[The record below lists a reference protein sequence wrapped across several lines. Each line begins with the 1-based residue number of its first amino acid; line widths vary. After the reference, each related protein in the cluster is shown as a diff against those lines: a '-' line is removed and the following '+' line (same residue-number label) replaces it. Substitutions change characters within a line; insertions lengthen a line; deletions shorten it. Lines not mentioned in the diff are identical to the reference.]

1 TLRPAAGCWQRTEP
15 RCSSHRAIASRRA
28 YLRSEC
34 SGTADVSGTF
44 DSGAPPR
51 LCRLPMAQPRLPRR
65 LTAALLTLVASAASA
80 AVLRVGT
87 ANGRAGDF
95 TSIQAAVDAASPGD
109 WILIAPGDY
118 HERGDYMHALPGGDA
133 AGAVLITKPNLHL
146 RGLDRNQVI
155 VDGTKPG
162 SPPCDSSPAAQ
173 DLGPLDGDGHP
184 SGRNGVEVFEVDGVS
199 VENLTACNFLTG
211 AHGGG
216 NQIWW
221 NGGDGTGTV
230 NLNGYRG
237 AYLSAT
243 STVFLGEDAPGAEYG
258 IFASNVHG
266 PGLIEH
272 TYASNMR
279 DAAYYVGACPDCN
292 TRLTDAHAENSAL
305 GYSGTNSGGHLIV
318 EKSEWDENTCGIVTN
333 SQNNDDAPS
342 PQDGACPG

>member
-1 TLRPAAGCWQRTEP
+1 MGNQRPT
-15 RCSSHRAIASRRA
+15 S
-28 YLRSEC
+28 
-34 SGTADVSGTF
+34 
-44 DSGAPPR
+44 
-51 LCRLPMAQPRLPRR
+51 
-65 LTAALLTLVASAASA
+65 ALLVVALVAAAAAAASA

-87 ANGRAGDF
+87 FKGQAGDF
-95 TSIQAAVDAASPGD
+95 TSIQDAVDAASPGD

-118 HERGDYMHALPGGDA
+118 HERGDYTRPG
-133 AGAVLITKPNLHL
+133 AGAGVLITKPNLHL
-146 RGLDRNQVI
+146 RGLDRNGVI

-162 SPPCDSSPAAQ
+162 SPPCDPSPGGQ
-173 DLGPLDGDGHP
+173 DLGPLDADSQP
-184 SGRNGVEVFEVDGVS
+184 SGRNGIEVFEVDGVTI
-199 VENLTACNFLTG
+199 ENLTACNFLTG

-230 NLNGYRG
+230 NLNGYHG

-243 STVFLGEDAPGAEYG
+243 ATVVLGEDAPRGEYG

-292 TRLTDAHAENSAL
+292 MRLTDA
-305 GYSGTNSGGHLIV
+305 
-318 EKSEWDENTCGIVTN
+318 
-333 SQNNDDAPS
+333 P
-342 PQDGACPG
+342 